1 MIIRTG
7 TCSWKY
13 DSWRGLVYSNE
24 RGINYL
30 KEYSQH
36 FNSVEIDQW
45 FWSLHSMTSV
55 SLPKEKD
62 VIDYTASVP
71 ADFRF
76 TIKVPNSI
84 TLTHHYKKAGDKEL
98 IPNAHFLS
106 VDLYNSFLETI
117 APMTK
122 LTGVLIFQ
130 FEYLNKQKMPG
141 QDAFMSAFGEFA
153 SKLKKDFKVG
163 VEIRNPNY
171 LNDKY
176 FGFLSEIKAVP
187 VFLQGYY
194 MPPVF
199 PHLDAALKY
208 KFDTIVVRLHGPN
221 RSEIEEKTG
230 GVWDRITDPKNEE
243 LVKLVAFIKNNI
255 NRKLDLY
262 INVNNHYEGSA
273 PLTIGRI
280 NDLMEGKEIQ

>member
-84 TLTHHYKKAGDKEL
+84 TLTHHYKKAGDKES
-98 IPNAHFLS
+98 S
-106 VDLYNSFLETI
+106 V
-117 APMTK
+117 A
-122 LTGVLIFQ
+122 GV
-130 FEYLNKQKMPG
+130 
-141 QDAFMSAFGEFA
+141 
-153 SKLKKDFKVG
+153 
-163 VEIRNPNY
+163 
-171 LNDKY
+171 
-176 FGFLSEIKAVP
+176 VP
-187 VFLQGYY
+187 VSTPAF
-194 MPPVF
+194 
-199 PHLDAALKY
+199 DALSATSAEAGMERRFSDSFSICVSL
-208 KFDTIVVRLHGPN
+208 L
-221 RSEIEEKTG
+221 
-230 GVWDRITDPKNEE
+230 
-243 LVKLVAFIKNNI
+243 
-255 NRKLDLY
+255 
-262 INVNNHYEGSA
+262 EGCA
-273 PLTIGRI
+273 R
-280 NDLMEGKEIQ
+280 EA